1 MLVEKLV
8 AENAELVE
16 KVICRLKDLIF
27 FFYISRFRLV
37 GLDFVDSVVF
47 LSHFFLRSTSYVLS

>member
-27 FFYISRFRLV
+27 FFFILV
-37 GLDFVDSVVF
+37 DLDW
-47 LSHFFLRSTSYVLS
+47 LG